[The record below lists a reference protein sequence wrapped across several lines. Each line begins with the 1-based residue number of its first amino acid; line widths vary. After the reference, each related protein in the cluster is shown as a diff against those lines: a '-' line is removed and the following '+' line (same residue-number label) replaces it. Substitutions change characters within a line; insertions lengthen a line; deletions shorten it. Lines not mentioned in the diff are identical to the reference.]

1 MTGKSV
7 SAVLQVTHEQVAE
20 YWNIFVN
27 RRAYV
32 QQSDKPGIKSGR
44 HYYFKPTTRKEKLPI
59 PLELSTIAAHIAGRV
74 TVGLYAINPETQ
86 ASKWLAIDA
95 DYEDAIRD
103 LGKLREAFATDG
115 IEALLEASRRGGH
128 LWVFAEDPLPA
139 AMLRLY
145 ALNKATAL
153 GIPIKV
159 KGDDDGIEV
168 FPKQDSVG
176 KGEYG
181 NAIRAPFGIHRATGL
196 RYWFDDAPQNI
207 VAQFELVRSAKRL
220 SLDHL
225 ERLTAGLT
233 PINPAPFQPRQ
244 TFDWA
249 NGRIA
254 VVSLGKHR
262 RSGKNYVAACP
273 VCEGNDPRGHHL
285 SVKVA
290 DTTVYHCWMNCMPE
304 EIKRALGIDPH
315 TRLQF
320 AA

>member
-7 SAVLQVTHEQVAE
+7 SGVLRVTHEQVAE

-32 QQSDKPGIKSGR
+32 QQSDKPGVKSGR
-44 HYYFKPTTRKEKLPI
+44 HYYFKPTTRKDKLPI
-59 PLELSTIAAHIAGRV
+59 PLELSTIAEHIAGRV

-168 FPKQDSVG
+168 FPKQDSIG

-181 NAIRAPFGIHRATGL
+181 NAIRAPFGIHRAIGL
-196 RYWFDDAPQNI
+196 RYWFKDAPQNI
-207 VAQFELVRSAKRL
+207 AAQLGLIRSTKRL
-220 SLDHL
+220 SRTLL
-225 ERLTAGLT
+225 EQLAAGLQ
-233 PINPAPFQPRQ
+233 PVDPPKPAFYQ
-244 TFDWA
+244 
-249 NGRIA
+249 GSGGKIA
-254 VVSLGKHR
+254 AVSLGRHR
-262 RSGKNYVAACP
+262 RSGRNYRAECPACARR
-273 VCEGNDPRGHHL
+273 GGDRKGHHL
-285 SVKVA
+285 SVLVK
-290 DTTVYHCWMNCMPE
+290 DPMVYHCFCGCSPE
-304 EIKRALGIDPH
+304 EIKRALGVDPH
-315 TRLQF
+315 ARLQF